1 MKLWVAPAGLH
12 IEPAMPA
19 DAETLAKLHAAAFY
33 RGWPVEDFTNYIN
46 DPKNTPIYVAC
57 DKSRRIAGFMILR
70 LAGDSADLL
79 TITVDHWKRGKGLG
93 AALLQAGV
101 ADLRMSPVTHIM
113 LEVEEENHA
122 AIRLYRTGGFKDVA
136 RREGYYPKPDGAA
149 AAALVM
155 RRDLN

>member
-1 MKLWVAPAGLH
+1 MKLWIAPAGLH
-12 IEPAMPA
+12 IEPAVTT

-46 DPKNTPIYVAC
+46 DPKQTPIYVAC
-57 DKSRRIAGFMILR
+57 DKSRHIAGFMILR

-79 TITVDHWKRGKGLG
+79 TITVDQWQRGKGLG
-93 AALLQAGV
+93 AALIHAGFD
-101 ADLRMSPVTHIM
+101 DLRMSPVTHIM
-113 LEVEEENHA
+113 LEVEEENQA
-122 AIRLYRTGGFKDVA
+122 AIRLYSNNGFTQLA
-136 RREGYYPKPDGAA
+136 RREGYYPRPDGKA